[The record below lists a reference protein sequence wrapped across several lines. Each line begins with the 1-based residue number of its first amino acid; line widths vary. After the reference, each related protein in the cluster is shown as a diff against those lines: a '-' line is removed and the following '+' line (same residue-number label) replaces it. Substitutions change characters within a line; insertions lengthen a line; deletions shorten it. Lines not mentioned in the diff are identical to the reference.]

1 MELGKSVQKN
11 KGFTLIELMVTIAVL
26 AIVASIAAP
35 SFSEIMKSYKLN
47 QTKKQIM
54 QALNVGRS
62 RAAGLRAP
70 VIVCPEKI
78 NGSTAMTADQ
88 CLIAAGVSSTSVE
101 PYKSSNRVIL
111 INVKDS
117 VKVNG
122 DTMLIFGQTGASLD
136 SIASGVPKARKI
148 TVCSEKK
155 SVEIVITLLGDI
167 SVNSSGA
174 CV

>member
-1 MELGKSVQKN
+1 MQKN

-26 AIVASIAAP
+26 GIIATIAAP
-35 SFSEIMKSYKLN
+35 SFSEMMKSYKLI

-54 QALNVGRS
+54 QALNEGRS
-62 RAAGLRAP
+62 RAAASRAP
-70 VIVCPEKI
+70 VVVCPGKI
-78 NGSTAMTADQ
+78 NGLTTMTADQ
-88 CLIAAGVSSTSVE
+88 CLIDAGVSSTGLE
-101 PYKSSNRVIL
+101 PYKDSNRVIL

-136 SIASGVPKARKI
+136 SIVSGVPKARKI
-148 TVCSEKK
+148 TVCSDKK
-155 SVEIVITLLGDI
+155 SVEIVITLLGNI
-167 SVNSSGA
+167 AVNSSGA